1 MFYFFLLFV
10 KETATDHPKRAPLC
24 DRRNIR
30 LPPVAFKTLGRVDS
44 FHYATSD
51 EICEFV
57 NVPLN

>member
-1 MFYFFLLFV
+1 MTIKYDKNKFLPAREV
-10 KETATDHPKRAPLC
+10 PEEGSTHIT
-24 DRRNIR
+24 
-30 LPPVAFKTLGRVDS
+30 FKTLGRVDS